1 VTVRVVHTAALAAA
15 TTLALASPVQ
25 ACGLA
30 EAYAAARTNDANYDA
45 ARADLEISR
54 LGVPMARAGLL
65 PNVAYNTYDAKVTG
79 ERDFTNIFGQPQNAD
94 LDYRVRTRSLGLRQ
108 PLLDM
113 ERFQRFR
120 AARLQAEAAEM
131 LFDSEGTE
139 LSDRV
144 ATAYL
149 RRLLAEDN
157 LLAAQAR
164 LDAADA
170 ELARTERSLDLGEG
184 TRTEQ
189 ALAEAER
196 DLATVGL
203 EEARDQR
210 VLASNAL
217 SQLTGAGDGALCTLR
232 TSFVPPPL
240 EGTLDSWLQRALR
253 DNPTLS
259 ARRIAIERT
268 GVLVEQARAGH
279 YPRIE
284 LVGTLARN
292 ENESVSQLGQRA
304 YQRIFGVQMQ
314 VPISQGGYV
323 NAAVK
328 QALAQKDKA
337 EAELRA
343 EENALTSE
351 LRTLF
356 ATLSQEGSRVRAH
369 RNARD
374 AAALALQ
381 GERRKF
387 EQGASTR
394 DDVQLA
400 ERRLA
405 EATRDYARIRYEQ
418 LLARLQLF
426 TRAGYT
432 PEQAVAILDAW
443 LDQPVPR

>member
-1 VTVRVVHTAALAAA
+1 MTVRALHLAALAAA
-15 TTLALASPVQ
+15 STLALAAPVR

-30 EAYAAARTNDANYDA
+30 EAFAAAKANDANYDA
-45 ARADLEISR
+45 ARADLEVNR
-54 LGVPMARAGLL
+54 LGVPLARAGLL

-94 LDYRVRTRSLGLRQ
+94 LDYRVQTRSLGLRQ

-113 ERFQRFR
+113 ERVQRFR

-164 LDAADA
+164 LEAAEA
-170 ELARTERSLDLGEG
+170 ELARAERVLDLGEG

-196 DLATVGL
+196 DLALVGL

-210 VLASNAL
+210 ALATMAL

-232 TSFVPPPL
+232 PSFVPPPI
-240 EGTLDSWLQRALR
+240 EGTLESWLTRALR

-284 LVGTLARN
+284 LVANLQRN
-292 ENESVSQLGQRA
+292 ENESVSQLGQSL
-304 YQRIFGVQMQ
+304 YQRVFGVQMQ

-343 EENALTSE
+343 EENALASE
-351 LRTLF
+351 LRTLY
-356 ATLSQEGSRVRAH
+356 ATLTQEGARVRAH
-369 RNARD
+369 RAARD

-387 EQGASTR
+387 ERGASTR

-426 TRAGYT
+426 TRAGLT
-432 PEQAVAILDAW
+432 PEEAVARLDGW
-443 LDQPVPR
+443 LDEPVAR